1 MYTDTRS
8 VSQNALAAGRAYE
21 NIVMA
26 IDDARDA
33 AFTAFDDADKA
44 AIGVIT
50 FFMSHNIFLSDMQD
64 RGNDTFHVTQYFFCP
79 IGKIRS
85 FSWVHS
91 YWDEIMIRYFLDVLK
106 NSPTGI

>member
-44 AIGVIT
+44 AIGVMT
-50 FFMSHNIFLSDMQD
+50 LFMSHNIFFLSDMQD
-64 RGNDTFHVTQYFFCP
+64 QV
-79 IGKIRS
+79 I
-85 FSWVHS
+85 
-91 YWDEIMIRYFLDVLK
+91 FLCIELLRWNYD
-106 NSPTGI
+106 